1 MTYPLHP
8 YRRIAFLAFWL
19 GLTFVLAWF
28 PPVNRAVYGDA
39 PSRWTYDGPY
49 TSIARTALPT
59 ASAFATRRP
68 TDDPHRASTAPVAS
82 ASVSGTP
89 TWYCL
94 AGVSRC
100 TKGHPDGPGID
111 LYAAA
116 GPSIRRAIPDWRGRT
131 VTVCA
136 KVCIEVTLIDWC
148 ACGGDHFLD
157 LYHDAWV
164 LLGRP
169 GRATVTW

>member
-1 MTYPLHP
+1 
-8 YRRIAFLAFWL
+8 
-19 GLTFVLAWF
+19 
-28 PPVNRAVYGDA
+28 
-39 PSRWTYDGPY
+39 
-49 TSIARTALPT
+49 
-59 ASAFATRRP
+59 
-68 TDDPHRASTAPVAS
+68 
-82 ASVSGTP
+82 VSGPP

-100 TKGHPDGPGID
+100 TKGHPDGPELD

-136 KVCIEVTLIDWC
+136 KVCIRVTLIDWC

-157 LYHDAWV
+157 LYHDAWDA
-164 LLGRP
+164 LGRP
-169 GRATVTW
+169 RRATVSW